1 MASPAGRSTA
11 EPDGLS
17 NSVYTVGKRS
27 SSIVLISLCSSLYTA
42 SKVMAGWG
50 GMQGDG
56 VWCSWIAWGWMWQ
69 NVAGWGQS
77 STVPPCFGAF
87 YIQPTLAVGP
97 MGFCTICARRGW
109 VRRAQ
114 LGWGSHILSDVC
126 LYIKKKKDKTIHW
139 KKKDVLIQKLCS
151 YHRAWAE
158 KGGRKRFHLNSCIVL
173 LWQLEFE
180 K

>member
-17 NSVYTVGKRS
+17 NSVYTVGKRF

-69 NVAGWGQS
+69 NVAGWGRS
-77 STVPPCFGAF
+77 STVLLCFGAF

-126 LYIKKKKDKTIHW
+126 LYIKKKKGQNHSLK

-158 KGGRKRFHLNSCIVL
+158 KGGERDFI
-173 LWQLEFE
+173 
-180 K
+180 